1 MGKKRNTAK
10 TGDKAL
16 YNSRSKLQHTSASNQ
31 DDDDNDMMYNE
42 VDRYHN
48 SKQQLQDDM
57 LKFGEDDS
65 DEEEEGLGNDVENV
79 FDLGLDQ
86 DDDDDDDSDDD
97 DSDDGSE
104 EDDSEAGYKARQ
116 QDPKPDLDQS
126 GDDSDDSGD
135 SSIFEQ
141 EMDEEK
147 LLNWGKHKKDYY
159 HGDTNDL
166 EIGQE
171 VEDAELEE
179 EGAKEVL
186 KARLE
191 GMTEDDFMLDDD
203 DDDDSD
209 EDESE
214 TKDQELQQDAN
225 TKIERMTG
233 GMTPSSKRRKLSK
246 LSKKEKSKLMKQAH
260 PELIPLVSHFRDEII
275 RPCKDKTSVVV
286 NALLQNDENAA
297 EVRDVYAK
305 CFS

>member
-16 YNSRSKLQHTSASNQ
+16 YNSRSKLQNSAASNK
-31 DDDDNDMMYNE
+31 DDDDMMYNE

-65 DEEEEGLGNDVENV
+65 DDEEEGLGNDVENV

-86 DDDDDDDSDDD
+86 DDSDSDD
-97 DSDDGSE
+97 SS
-104 EDDSEAGYKARQ
+104 EDDESEAGYEAKQ
-116 QDPKPDLDQS
+116 EDQKPELDHS

-141 EMDEEK
+141 EMDEDK
-147 LLNWGKHKKDYY
+147 LLNWGKQKKDYY

-203 DDDDSD
+203 DSDDD
-209 EDESE
+209 DESE
-214 TKDQELQQDAN
+214 TQDANDLKDQEPQQN
-225 TKIERMTG
+225 VSTKIERMAG
-233 GMTPSSKRRKLSK
+233 GMAPSSKRRKLSK

-260 PELIPLVSHFRDEII
+260 PELIPLVSHFRDETI

-286 NALLQNDENAA
+286 NALLQSDENAA
-297 EVRDVYAK
+297 EVRHVYAI
-305 CFS
+305 CFLIWLDLS